1 MKFDMAEILVI
12 SWPSPPNALTDRP
25 RHFEGQAG
33 RKRRT
38 KINSLEG
45 FFLLHFLISK
55 PQASLT
61 AMRYRNSRLGRLLQW
76 HWSSDQLR
84 VFFQQSSTVSVV
96 YSGVSLKEAADPTLT
111 KRISCLGFVCSISFV
126 KRLTSTCLARQT
138 SVLARPLGSARR
150 LASLAF
156 DSSLGQKNSLRNF
169 QDTSNDYQ

>member
-1 MKFDMAEILVI
+1 MPSRTGLDILKGRLGG
-12 SWPSPPNALTDRP
+12 NG
-25 RHFEGQAG
+25 GQKSTHW
-33 RKRRT
+33 RV
-38 KINSLEG
+38 
-45 FFLLHFLISK
+45 FLLHFLISK

-96 YSGVSLKEAADPTLT
+96 YSGVSLKKAADPTLT
-111 KRISCLGFVCSISFV
+111 ERISCWGFVMFVRFSFV
-126 KRLTSTCLARQT
+126 KRQTSTFLARQT

-156 DSSLGQKNSLRNF
+156 DSSLGKKNSLRNF
-169 QDTSNDYQ
+169 RDNSNDYQ